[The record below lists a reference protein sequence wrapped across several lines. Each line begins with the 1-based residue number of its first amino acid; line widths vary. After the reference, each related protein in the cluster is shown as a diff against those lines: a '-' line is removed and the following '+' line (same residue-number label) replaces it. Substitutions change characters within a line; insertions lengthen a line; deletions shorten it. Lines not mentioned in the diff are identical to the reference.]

1 MRIEK
6 CEVMYTSFLSEAL
19 DYFMRG
25 VGHCCL
31 HQCHIYN
38 GSILDFY
45 MALLNNNDIPH
56 SRKLIADFKIV
67 KFDKAKAQSFHY
79 CMAQDKASYPI
90 LTMPCTS
97 EKFEMH
103 LCIPKSQGQMAY
115 IKIMEAQVDHLI
127 QSISILIR
135 FHMQQVKNQMK

>member
-1 MRIEK
+1 
-6 CEVMYTSFLSEAL
+6 
-19 DYFMRG
+19 
-25 VGHCCL
+25 
-31 HQCHIYN
+31 
-38 GSILDFY
+38 
-45 MALLNNNDIPH
+45 MASLNNNDIPH

-79 CMAQDKASYPI
+79 CMALVDKDKASYPI

-115 IKIMEAQVDHLI
+115 IKIMEAKVDKTEELALFFCRMRLGVKHLET
-127 QSISILIR
+127 
-135 FHMQQVKNQMK
+135 